1 MVELTGKR
9 MIFLF
14 TVVFPLLFLAAAL
27 LLGSGVCIIMPLL
40 VWIGI
45 AIIMMYLPT
54 TTKE

>member
-1 MVELTGKR
+1 MVELTGKL

-14 TVVFPLLFLAAAL
+14 TVVFPLLFLVAAF
-27 LLGSGVCIIMPLL
+27 LLGSGVCIIISLL

-54 TTKE
+54 TGKE

>member
-14 TVVFPLLFLAAAL
+14 TVVFPLMFLAAAI
-27 LLGSGVCIIMPLL
+27 LLGSGVCIVLPLI

-54 TTKE
+54 ASKD

>member
-1 MVELTGKR
+1 MFELTGKR

-14 TVVFPLLFLAAAL
+14 TVVFPLLFLIAAV
-27 LLGSGVCIIMPLL
+27 LLGSGICIVLPLM

-54 TTKE
+54 TSKE

>member
-14 TVVFPLLFLAAAL
+14 TVVFPLLFLAAAFVL
-27 LLGSGVCIIMPLL
+27 SSGVCIIIPLL

-45 AIIMMYLPT
+45 AVVMMYLPT

>member
-14 TVVFPLLFLAAAL
+14 TVVFPLLFLAAAV
-27 LLGSGVCIIMPLL
+27 LLGSGVCIVLPLI
-40 VWIGI
+40 VWIGV

-54 TTKE
+54 TDKE

>member
-14 TVVFPLLFLAAAL
+14 TVVFPLLFLAAAI
-27 LLGSGVCIIMPLL
+27 LLGSGVCIVLPLI

-54 TTKE
+54 STKE

>member
-14 TVVFPLLFLAAAL
+14 TVVFPLLFLVAAF
-27 LLGSGVCIIMPLL
+27 LLGSGVCIIISLL

-54 TTKE
+54 TAKE

>member
-14 TVVFPLLFLAAAL
+14 TVVFPLLFLVAAL
-27 LLGSGVCIIMPLL
+27 LLGSGVCIIISLL

>member
-27 LLGSGVCIIMPLL
+27 ILGSGICVVLPLL
-40 VWIGI
+40 VWIGV
-45 AIIMMYLPT
+45 AIILIYLPT
-54 TTKE
+54 TDND